1 MATVSSFSE
10 DPSVSGA
17 PAERASTQPA
27 PAFVVETLLNGSRA
41 CTSVVAHIGTR
52 HGINADEWLILD
64 TLAGND
70 GLSMSQIASRAL
82 SSGATLTRTIDR
94 LVSLSLVYREVSAT
108 DRRKVLVFL
117 SDLGQ
122 SKHSAMNTDVR
133 DFDSILQDTLTAGGV
148 DPELLAQVLPKIWEL
163 RPED

>member
-1 MATVSSFSE
+1 MYLCGGPHWYPPRVS
-10 DPSVSGA
+10 
-17 PAERASTQPA
+17 TW
-27 PAFVVETLLNGSRA
+27 TK
-41 CTSVVAHIGTR
+41 
-52 HGINADEWLILD
+52 WLILD

-94 LVSLSLVYREVSAT
+94 RVSLSLVYREVSAT

-122 SKHSAMNTDVR
+122 SKHSAMTTPM
-133 DFDSILQDTLTAGGV
+133 S
-148 DPELLAQVLPKIWEL
+148 
-163 RPED
+163 